1 MAHDDF
7 SQERVTWS
15 FAKQGLMKT
24 LGATLEK
31 IAAGFVEI
39 GIRPTSAISQQ
50 HGFTHA
56 GAVSAIADSA
66 AGYAALTLAPVDTGV
81 LTTEFKINFIAPAIG
96 DRIVARGRVV
106 KAGRTLT
113 VAQAE
118 VFAQDSGQEEL
129 IALLT
134 ASIMTV
140 VNREGINDYVHSPD
154 DQPKEHS
161 ERYSTHFLR
170 SRSPLAS
177 AYAVPSH
184 VVS

>member
-7 SQERVTWS
+7 SQERVTSS

-31 IAAGFVEI
+31 VSAGRVEI
-39 GIRPTSAISQQ
+39 AIRPTAAISQQ

-66 AGYAALTLAPVDTGV
+66 AGYAALTLAPIDTGV

-96 DRIVARGRVV
+96 DRIVARGHVV

-113 VAQAE
+113 VAQSE
-118 VFAQDSGQEEL
+118 VFAERAGEEKL

-140 VNREGINDYVHSPD
+140 ANRVGIAD
-154 DQPKEHS
+154 
-161 ERYSTHFLR
+161 
-170 SRSPLAS
+170 
-177 AYAVPSH
+177 
-184 VVS
+184 

>member
-1 MAHDDF
+1 MAQDDF
-7 SQERVTWS
+7 SQDRVKSS

-31 IAAGFVEI
+31 VSAGLVEI
-39 GIRPTSAISQQ
+39 AIRPSAAISQQ

-66 AGYAALTLAPVDTGV
+66 AGYAALTLTSADTGV
-81 LTTEFKINFIAPAIG
+81 LTAEFKINFIAPAIG
-96 DRIVARGRVV
+96 DRIVARGHVV

-113 VAQAE
+113 VAQSE
-118 VFAQDSGQEEL
+118 VFAERAGKEKL

-140 VNREGINDYVHSPD
+140 ANREGIND
-154 DQPKEHS
+154 
-161 ERYSTHFLR
+161 
-170 SRSPLAS
+170 
-177 AYAVPSH
+177 
-184 VVS
+184 